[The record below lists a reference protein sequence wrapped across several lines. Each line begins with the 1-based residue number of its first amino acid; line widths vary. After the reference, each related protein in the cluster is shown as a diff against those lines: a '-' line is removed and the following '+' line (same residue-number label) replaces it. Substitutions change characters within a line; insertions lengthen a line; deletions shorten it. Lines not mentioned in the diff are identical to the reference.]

1 MRPRIGSG
9 QSGDNDSHT
18 HTHANTNAEA
28 EIGGPTGRVTERREV
43 CSVTSVSGH
52 TCTVEA
58 TNAAGSHAESGS
70 ATGTNAGPSLSISPG
85 SGVGRTGFTATVNW
99 SDSDGDSVSIAA
111 DTGGRILNC
120 TLGGSSSGSV
130 GCQFTI
136 PAGSPVGTNTT
147 FELTAT
153 DGWGGS
159 AQAQFVLNP

>member
-1 MRPRIGSG
+1 MGFVGCERLSHPQRDRVVARGAIRSVRPPDRERPTGDADTRAWS
-9 QSGDNDSHT
+9 DNDND
-18 HTHANTNAEA
+18 AA
-28 EIGGPTGRVTERREV
+28 GGPTGRVTERREV

-111 DTGGRILNC
+111 DTGGR
-120 TLGGSSSGSV
+120 SV
-130 GCQFTI
+130 GRRRG
-136 PAGSPVGTNTT
+136 A
-147 FELTAT
+147 
-153 DGWGGS
+153 WGVSSRSQRARRSGRTRHS
-159 AQAQFVLNP
+159 N